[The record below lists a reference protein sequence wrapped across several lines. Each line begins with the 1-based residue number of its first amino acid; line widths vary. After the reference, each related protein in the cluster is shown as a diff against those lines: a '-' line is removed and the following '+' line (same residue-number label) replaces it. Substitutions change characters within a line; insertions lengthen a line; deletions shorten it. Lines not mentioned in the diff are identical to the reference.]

1 MPGHA
6 TDLAMEFV
14 AGTPLKGPLPL
25 RDALEYAI
33 QIADALA
40 AAPFRSIVHR
50 GLKPGNMLATEKGT
64 AKVLDF
70 GLAKL
75 AEQPPTA
82 LSLDLRYRGKESG
95 PNEVRS
101 CLHVSDTVGLRP
113 VLTILA
119 ADQLAGLR
127 IAGDPFRFGIEPD
140 RPAGAG
146 HDVTLFWLSI
156 FAWANMASV

>member
-14 AGTPLKGPLPL
+14 AGTPLTGPLPL
-25 RDALEYAI
+25 RDALKYTM

-40 AAPFRSIVHR
+40 AAHSAGIVHR
-50 GLKPGNMLATEKGT
+50 GLKPGNILATEKGT

-82 LSLDLRYRGKESG
+82 WC
-95 PNEVRS
+95 RS
-101 CLHVSDTVGLRP
+101 
-113 VLTILA
+113 I
-119 ADQLAGLR
+119 
-127 IAGDPFRFGIEPD
+127 
-140 RPAGAG
+140 
-146 HDVTLFWLSI
+146 
-156 FAWANMASV
+156 